1 MASRNPPEFCA
12 FNMKAK
18 VEDERLKGKI
28 KDEDKQKILDKY
40 NEIINWL
47 DKNLTAEKEELEL
60 WQKELEK
67 ICNLIII
74 KL

>member
-1 MASRNPPEFCA
+1 MASRNPLEFCA

-60 WQKELEK
+60 RQKELEK
-67 ICNLIII
+67 ICKLILIE
-74 KL
+74 L